1 MIYISYIFFNNWFLI
16 NSNNFCIDIRNC
28 NNAKLGIY
36 NINFSV
42 IVNRT
47 ARFIVPL
54 FDLIHVHSVGVRD
67 IIHICD
73 IFYGAVS
80 IAHCM

>member
-1 MIYISYIFFNNWFLI
+1 MYFFFNNWFFI

-28 NNAKLGIY
+28 NSAKLGIY

-47 ARFIVPL
+47 AKFTVPL
-54 FDLIHVHSVGVRD
+54 FRTPFNSCTLHWCAWQNAYLW
-67 IIHICD
+67 HILWCCQ
-73 IFYGAVS
+73 YRKLYV
-80 IAHCM
+80 